1 MGKLFGTD
9 GIRGIANEYISPELT
24 VKIGRAGAHALAGH
38 LKRQGTAGRAP
49 KILVGTDTRLSADM
63 LEAALV
69 AGLCSVGAEVY
80 RAGVIPSPAM
90 AFLVRHYKMD
100 AGVMLSASHNAMEDN
115 GIKFFDDAGY
125 KLSDEVEAEI
135 EALVGERA
143 WEIPR
148 PVGKEMGRS
157 FSCEN
162 GIVDY
167 VDFLAGTIDKGL
179 SGGGSKA
186 EGFDDERLNNEKCNN
201 GRPFT
206 DLKVALDCANGATY
220 EAAPM
225 IFRKLGAEV
234 FPLHYKP
241 DGININEN
249 CGSTHLES
257 LQAYVKANHVD
268 IGLAFD
274 GDGDRVLCVD
284 ETGEVLDGDGI
295 MAICG
300 LALKKKGLLK
310 NNTIVATVMSNLG
323 LEWLCRKEGIN
334 LLRTAVGDRYVV
346 QEMKAEGYNLG
357 GEQSGHIIFHDYN
370 TTGDGILTGL
380 QLLATLKESGQKLS
394 QLRSKMEI
402 VPQVLLGAKLGGRV
416 TEDEIKQN
424 EKISKAIRA
433 VELKVAGVDSSG
445 GGNIG
450 DGSNSSVSSC
460 AGSNDNNNAASAG
473 RVLIR
478 PSGTEPLVRVMI
490 EGRDQTAIQQW
501 AEALVQIIEKELR

>member
-1 MGKLFGTD
+1 MKKLFGTD
-9 GIRGIANEYISPELT
+9 GVRGIANEYISPELT
-24 VKIGRAGAHALAGH
+24 IKIGRAGAYALAGH
-38 LKRQGTAGRAP
+38 LKRQGAAGAP
-49 KILVGTDTRLSADM
+49 KILVGTDTRRSADM

-100 AGVMLSASHNAMEDN
+100 AGVMLSASHNSMEDN
-115 GIKFFDDAGY
+115 GIKFFDDTGY
-125 KLSDEVEAEI
+125 KLSDEIEEEI
-135 EALVGERA
+135 EALLGERA
-143 WEIPR
+143 DEIPR
-148 PVGKEMGRS
+148 PVGKEIGRT
-157 FSCEN
+157 FLCEN

-167 VDFLAGTIDKGL
+167 VNFLARTITGK
-179 SGGGSKA
+179 
-186 EGFDDERLNNEKCNN
+186 
-201 GRPFT
+201 PFT
-206 DLKVALDCANGATY
+206 GMKVALDCANGATY

-225 IFRKLGAEV
+225 IFGQLGAEV

-241 DGININEN
+241 DGININDH

-257 LQAYVKANHVD
+257 LQAYVRANPVD

-284 ETGEVLDGDGI
+284 ETGAVLDGDGI

-300 LALKKKGLLK
+300 LALKKKGQLK
-310 NNTIVATVMSNLG
+310 HNTIVATVMSNLG
-323 LEWLCRKEGIN
+323 LELLCQQEGIH
-334 LLRTAVGDRYVV
+334 LIRTSVGDRYVV
-346 QEMKAEGYNLG
+346 QEMKTGGYNLG

-394 QLRSKMEI
+394 RLRKRMEI

-416 TEDEIKQN
+416 TEDEIRQN
-424 EKISKAIRA
+424 EKISQAIR
-433 VELKVAGVDSSG
+433 VIEEKVAGTD
-445 GGNIG
+445 
-450 DGSNSSVSSC
+450 
-460 AGSNDNNNAASAG
+460 NDNINNSNTCKASAG

-490 EGRDQTAIQQW
+490 EGRDQAAIQQW
-501 AEALVQIIEKELR
+501 AEELVQLIEKELR